1 MSFQYPQFLWALS
14 LIIIPILIHLFN
26 LQRYKTL
33 YFSDLT
39 LLKSIQIESK
49 KRSQIKNFLL
59 LLCRVLLISFLVI
72 AFCKPISNPLN
83 SSTTQTS
90 SIIGI
95 YLDNSYSMSSSND
108 NRSLLE
114 IAKSDA
120 IHLINSCS
128 NETRFYVLTHDKS
141 KNKAYSL
148 DKDQAKSLIQN
159 TTFTSANMGIS
170 QLILN
175 QKEQFKSEPIYSYW
189 FTDLQKNQ
197 FNDDAKL
204 QIPDSSQFL
213 VSLYQSDNMYNISVD
228 SIWFKERDRKI
239 LVEDEV
245 FIKIKNWNDTRSE
258 FQLKLKINES
268 EIITQKLVSL
278 EKFEEKTVS
287 IQYILKKH
295 GIKNGELY
303 INDGSNNELK
313 YDDKLLFTYSTD
325 DKYQVKYL
333 YLDSNFNEFAFKS
346 LFNTLNEVSFESIN
360 ISDGFNESD
369 LEGNLIILDE
379 IETIPTSLPQQIKD
393 QHIVLIPPLHFKSL
407 ESTNLFL
414 QSYGLSLNRKPIGTY
429 TLSEKNLLSTFFKNV
444 FKDLDQNIDLP
455 KFKTSYEIKSANNVK
470 SLMEYEN
477 DDDFLVETTENNKT
491 LYLFNSSFQSKNS
504 NITSHAIFVPTFL
517 KIKENTSVNQDIY
530 YLIGQINPI
539 KIQQD
544 LRSTKI
550 IVSDQNNKFPI
561 HPTTKL
567 VNGSPALYLNGILE
581 KEGMYNIKKEDS
593 VIKTISLNS
602 NRRESEL
609 TSFQFKDF
617 TSSLE
622 KNNQDTFFKL
632 VRSNQMD
639 NKRAD
644 FTIQSQKDYWI
655 YFIVLALIFV
665 ILEILIIKH
674 YEKPV

>member
-213 VSLYQSDNMYNISVD
+213 VSLYQSDNIYNISVD
-228 SIWFKERDRKI
+228 SIWFKEKDRKI